1 MRRLLLI
8 AGIAAAMLVALP
20 LQAQMRGGRPVVM
33 GRPSFVPRVSGFGTP
48 TPRFG
53 SFGNFGGFAPRFNG
67 GFVPRFCGF
76 CGGRFFG
83 FFFPYLFFFLFSPPV
98 LIPPFRFFCA
108 PPYPP
113 WVCAV
118 FCAAHSSP

>member
-67 GFVPRFCGF
+67 GFVPRVCGF
-76 CGGRFFG
+76 CGGRLFWV
-83 FFFPYLFFFLFSPPV
+83 FFPYSFFFLFFHPLLLPLVGLFSSSR
-98 LIPPFRFFCA
+98 IPL
-108 PPYPP
+108 
-113 WVCAV
+113 
-118 FCAAHSSP
+118 S